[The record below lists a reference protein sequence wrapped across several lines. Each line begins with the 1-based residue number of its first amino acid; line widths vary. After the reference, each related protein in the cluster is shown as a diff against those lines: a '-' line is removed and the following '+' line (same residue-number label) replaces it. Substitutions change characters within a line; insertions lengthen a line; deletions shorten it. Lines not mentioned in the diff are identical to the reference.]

1 MMHKNFMHRCLHIFV
16 VQHSCMKFYTGFA
29 VQQKP

>member
-1 MMHKNFMHRCLHIFV
+1 MMHKNFTHRRLPIFV
-16 VQHSCMKFYTGFA
+16 AQHSCMKFYTGFA